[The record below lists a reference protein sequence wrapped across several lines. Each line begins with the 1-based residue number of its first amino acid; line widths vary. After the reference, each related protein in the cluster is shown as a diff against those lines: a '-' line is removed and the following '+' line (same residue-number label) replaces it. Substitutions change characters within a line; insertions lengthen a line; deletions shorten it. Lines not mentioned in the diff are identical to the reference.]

1 MLALIYGSTTK
12 CSYLKTENK
21 LKTLCLMLFEVL
33 YKPKRKRKQNT
44 KRIHSK
50 AVSLTFIKID
60 VFYYKT
66 CKLLNKYFDNLFIQN
81 KKD

>member
-1 MLALIYGSTTK
+1 
-12 CSYLKTENK
+12 
-21 LKTLCLMLFEVL
+21 MLFEVL